1 MARSA
6 WALLICATAS
16 LGLASAA
23 QGSGGG
29 GGGGGEMPS
38 ASAPAYDP
46 AAEYAKGVS
55 AMNQQ
60 NYKAAAS
67 AFSHVI
73 EVVPNNPEAWLL
85 FGAAKAG
92 LSDWKGA
99 RRGFDKAV
107 RFAPDS
113 IEAHRGLGV
122 ALGNLKDPKAQGELA
137 WLQAK
142 AQACG
147 GCTDAGALKT
157 AIEAV
162 TAAMGAAPSAQAAPM
177 LFSGPQA
184 GDRAYVQAVSLINEH
199 KYQDALTALDSA
211 RQSFGPHPDI
221 LTYQGYVW
229 RKLGALDRAEG
240 YYRQAL
246 SIAPNHRGATEYY
259 GELKVERG
267 DLTGARAL
275 LSRLDHICAYGC
287 AEAEELR
294 LWIDLGHAPQG

>member
-1 MARSA
+1 
-6 WALLICATAS
+6 
-16 LGLASAA
+16 
-23 QGSGGG
+23 
-29 GGGGGEMPS
+29 MPS
-38 ASAPAYDP
+38 ESAPTYDP
-46 AAEYAKGVS
+46 AAEYARGVE

-60 NYKAAAS
+60 NYKAASS

-73 EVVPNNPEAWLL
+73 EVVPNNPEAWLM
-85 FGAAKAG
+85 FGAARSG

-107 RFAPDS
+107 RFAPERID
-113 IEAHRGLGV
+113 AHRGLGV
-122 ALGNLKDPKAQGELA
+122 ALANLKDPKAQGELS

-147 GCTDAGALKT
+147 GCTDAGALKA
-157 AIEAV
+157 AIEAI
-162 TAAMGAAPSAQAAPM
+162 TAAMGAAPSAQAVPL

-199 KYQDALTALDSA
+199 KYQAALTALDAA

-221 LTYQGYVW
+221 LTYQGYTW
-229 RKLGALDRAEG
+229 RKLGALDRAET

-246 SIAPNHRGATEYY
+246 SIAPDHRGATEYY

-267 DLTGARAL
+267 DLVGARAL
-275 LSRLDHICAYGC
+275 LAKLDHICTFGC